1 MGHPSV
7 VSTEVFFAVHSSSLF
22 CLFWFYRICWKV
34 LNVIPYQQKHTTGLC
49 YFLFLKEKN
58 KKKNV
63 DLGGA
68 STKLRGRGKE
78 REIIRRQDTKET
90 GTMLI

>member
-7 VSTEVFFAVHSSSLF
+7 VSAEVCFAVHSSSSF
-22 CLFWFYRICWKV
+22 CLFWFNRICWKV
-34 LNVIPYQQKHTTGLC
+34 LNVIPYQQKHTTDLR
-49 YFLFLKEKN
+49 YFLFLKEKT
-58 KKKNV
+58 KKNV

-68 STKLRGRGKE
+68 STKLRGRGQE
-78 REIIRRQDTKET
+78 REIIRRQDTEET